1 MEWLEAIDRNLVFA
15 INSLHTPWL
24 DELMWIVSGKIIWI
38 PFYLL
43 LLFWAYKRYG
53 VWKTGL
59 FLVSVVLAIAL
70 ADLISV
76 HAFKNVFERYRP
88 SHHADLTDRLHF
100 YKMTNGELY
109 KGGQFGFVSSH
120 AANFAAICGFTWLA
134 VTRNNRNR
142 SLLLLLVFV
151 LVCFSRIYLGVHY
164 ASDLLVGG
172 LVGLAVAYAIYAS
185 LWRGVTG
192 KK

>member
-1 MEWLEAIDRNLVFA
+1 MEWLEAIDRKLVFA
-15 INSLHTPWL
+15 INSLHAPWL
-24 DELMWIVSGKIIWI
+24 DEFMWIVSGKVVWI

-43 LLFWAYKRYG
+43 LLFWTYKRYG
-53 VWKTGL
+53 IWKTGL

-70 ADLISV
+70 SDLISV

-88 SHHADLTDRLHF
+88 SHHAELTDRLHF
-100 YKMTNGELY
+100 YRMPNGDLY

-142 SLLLLLVFV
+142 SLFLLFVFI

-164 ASDLLVGG
+164 TSDLLVGG
-172 LVGLAVAYAIYAS
+172 LVGFAVSYAIYAS
-185 LWRGVTG
+185 LWRGFAG